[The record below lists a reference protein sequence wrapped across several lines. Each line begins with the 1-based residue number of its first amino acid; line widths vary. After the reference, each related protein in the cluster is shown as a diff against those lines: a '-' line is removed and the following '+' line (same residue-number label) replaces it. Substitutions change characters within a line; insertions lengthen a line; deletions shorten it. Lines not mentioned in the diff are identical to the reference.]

1 MPRPASPWNRGG
13 VTMTHAWDMAPERR
27 IGPHGRVLLLGWA
40 GGLGQ
45 ALLGVLEH
53 TAVGKAALKSID
65 ALYLLDAN
73 PVEGARVPTF
83 ASVLPAEC
91 VTNGKHLA
99 RLIESFGIHQ
109 VIDASRTRTLD
120 CIRACAELGASYLC
134 GSIEAPE
141 ERTTTSHLARLLLP
155 GIRPE
160 LEGGSYLVGS
170 GMNPGIVNALALLGL
185 QELAKRVGRPADPEA
200 LGLCG
205 MYITESDTTEEVTAP
220 EDDAFAM
227 TWSPKQCLG
236 ELLEPRAFVVRE
248 GKVVEFDHAPSQ
260 ALYRA
265 RCGDDLIEGL
275 LVPHE
280 EIVTLAERFPSVEI
294 GFVYALPPAARR
306 ALERHSGL
314 RDIDDW
320 PTRKLYPPHATA
332 LRGYDR
338 VGVLLVTK
346 DLGELW
352 LGFHTDVRDG
362 LRLGT
367 NATELQ
373 VAAGALAGW
382 NRLGERRGIHCVEEL
397 DPGSYLATVTAI
409 LGPYRV
415 VYDPSAP
422 PSRMDER
429 RCESSG

>member
-1 MPRPASPWNRGG
+1 MPRPALPWNRGV
-13 VTMTHAWDMAPERR
+13 VTTTQAWDMAPERR

-53 TAVGKAALKSID
+53 TAVGRKAVSSID

-73 PVEGARVPTF
+73 PVEGARVPPF
-83 ASVLPAEC
+83 ARVLPAEL
-91 VTNGKHLA
+91 VTGGRHLA
-99 RLIESFGIHQ
+99 RLVETLGIHQ

-155 GIRPE
+155 GVRPE
-160 LEGGSYLVGS
+160 LEEGSYLVGS
-170 GMNPGIVNALALLGL
+170 GMNPGIVNALALMGL
-185 QELAKRVGRPADPEA
+185 RELSKRVARPADPEA
-200 LGLCG
+200 LGLRG
-205 MYITESDTTEEVTAP
+205 LYITEADTTEECGAK
-220 EDDAFAM
+220 EDDVFAM
-227 TWSPKQCLG
+227 TWSPKQCLA
-236 ELLEPRAFVVRE
+236 ELLEPRAFVVRD
-248 GKVVEFDHAPSQ
+248 GKVVEFGHAPAQ

-265 RCGDDLIEGL
+265 RCGEDLIEGF

-280 EIVTLAERFPSVEI
+280 EIVTLAERFPSAEI
-294 GFVYALPPAARR
+294 GFVYSLPRAARR
-306 ALERHSGL
+306 ALERYAGA
-314 RDIDDW
+314 RDLEDW

-332 LRGYDR
+332 LEGYDR
-338 VGVLLVTK
+338 VGVLFVTERF
-346 DLGELW
+346 GELW

-382 NRLGERRGIHCVEEL
+382 NRLGERLGIHCVEEL
-397 DPGSYLATVTAI
+397 DPVSYLETVTAV

-415 VYDPSAP
+415 VHDPTARP
-422 PSRMDER
+422 LRMEERFSER
-429 RCESSG
+429 RG